1 LNNLNF
7 GISFDFWNTLYGNGD
22 ESERQKKRIEYFYD
36 VISTYINSDYKIIDK
51 AFHASKKF
59 FIDEWQNNFRTPTVT
74 ERIRYMSEKLS
85 VAMNKNDIEETANYF
100 GKLIFTI
107 PPQTNPQNLKI
118 VRRLSQKYP
127 IGLISDTGY
136 ISGKYIRQFL
146 IEQDMIS
153 TFTSLVFS
161 DEQRYCKPHP
171 SVFKLTCTNLDI
183 SCSQLIHI
191 GDLEKTDVQ
200 GAIDSGGISIKYTG
214 WNDNFSKAS
223 RADYII
229 NSYQELSRTITDI
242 VNR

>member
-1 LNNLNF
+1 LNF

-22 ESERQKKRIEYFYD
+22 EPERHKKRIEYFYD
-36 VISTYINSDYKIIDK
+36 VISTYINTDYNTVDK
-51 AFHASKKF
+51 AFHASAKF
-59 FIDEWQNNFRTPTVT
+59 FIDEWQNKFRTPTAT

-85 VAMNKNDIEETANYF
+85 VTINNSDIEKTADYF
-100 GKLIFTI
+100 GKLIFVV
-107 PPQTNPQNLKI
+107 PPQINSQNLKI

-153 TFTSLVFS
+153 TFLSLVFS

-171 SVFKLTCTNLDI
+171 SVFKLTCNNLDI
-183 SCSQLIHI
+183 SSSRLIHI
-191 GDLEKTDVQ
+191 GDLEKTDVK
-200 GAIDSGGISIKYTG
+200 GVRDSGGISIKYIG
-214 WNDNFSKAS
+214 WNDNSSKAS
-223 RADYII
+223 NADYVI
-229 NSYQELSRTITDI
+229 NNYQELSRTITEI